1 METKLPTVSFKLST
15 VFLLFMACCLNPQ
28 LLQSQSIFDL
38 MDHKEVLELQI
49 FTNMDQ
55 LDSMRKTNNYQ
66 PATLSFRNTDNETS
80 KWAVK
85 IRPRGKYRRRIC
97 EKPPLKLNFVKKQ
110 LVAANLN
117 KDDELKLVTQC
128 TPGRSGKDYILREYL
143 TYQIFNLLSE
153 ASFQAQL
160 VKIQYNCTAT
170 GQTDE
175 SWGIVIEDEKSL
187 ERRLNAEVCEDCYSR
202 PKEDFL
208 KECLSTATLFQY
220 MIGNA
225 DYSIV
230 MNRNIKILKTKK
242 EEVYRV
248 APYDFDFSGLVNASY
263 ALPNS
268 DYDQTS
274 IRDRVFLGLCNDEEL
289 VGTIDHFINKKD
301 AIINYVDDF
310 DLLSKSSR
318 NDVKKYILKFYKA
331 IENGEIER
339 PE

>member
-1 METKLPTVSFKLST
+1 MKTKLTTVSFNFFT
-15 VFLLFMACCLNPQ
+15 VLLILMVSCFKPQ
-28 LLQSQSIFDL
+28 TIQSQSIFDL
-38 MDHKEVLELQI
+38 MDHQEVLELQI

-66 PATLSFRNTDNETS
+66 PATLSFINKENTTS

-97 EKPPLKLNFVKKQ
+97 QKPPLKLNFVKKQ
-110 LVAANLN
+110 LEAANLN

-128 TPGRSGKDYILREYL
+128 IPGKDGKDYILREYL
-143 TYQIFNLLSE
+143 TYQLYNILSE
-153 ASFQAQL
+153 ASFHAQL

-175 SWGIVIEDEKSL
+175 SWGIVIEDEKGL
-187 ERRLNAEVCEDCYSR
+187 ERRLNAKVCEDCYGR
-202 PKEDFL
+202 PKEEFMQ
-208 KECLSTATLFQY
+208 KCLSTATLFQY

-225 DYSIV
+225 DYSIT
-230 MNRNIKILKTKK
+230 MNRNIKILKPKK

-263 ALPNS
+263 AIPNV

-274 IRDRVFLGLCNDEEL
+274 IRDRVFLGLCNDNEL
-289 VGTIDHFINKKD
+289 AGTIEHFINKKE
-301 AIINYVDDF
+301 AIISYIEDF
-310 DLLSKSSR
+310 GQMSKSSR
-318 NDVKKYILKFYKA
+318 NDIKKYILKFYKA